1 MITVGINNGIKSAN
15 STGTLITGE
24 IKEAFKEAFDLIL
37 PFKCAVCGKVSDTES
52 RFPDY
57 SDLYGQLYDAGPEL
71 HICGQCLS
79 SLVIQD
85 EDHSWFYCLSNPVEN
100 DPCPGLALYLPF
112 SYEGIVEKIIPKIK
126 FGRQKELA
134 RLFGVILGSALQKE
148 QFTAD
153 LVVPIPLS
161 GHRLKERG
169 FNQAGEIAYPVA
181 KMNNLP
187 YAEDCLI
194 RKRDT
199 GRQSE
204 IRDIRLREANVT
216 GAFAVN
222 DAWDVTDLKVIVI
235 DDVATTGS
243 TLHEAALALYK
254 AGASKVLCVA
264 FAGNRQVKNAE
275 PF

>member
-1 MITVGINNGIKSAN
+1 MA
-15 STGTLITGE
+15 GE
-24 IKEAFKEAFDLIL
+24 IKEAFKDSFDLIL
-37 PFKCAVCGKVSDTES
+37 PFKCAVCGRVSDTES
-52 RFPDY
+52 RFRDY
-57 SDLYGQLYDAGPEL
+57 ADLYGQLYGAKPEL

-85 EDHSWFYCLSNPVEN
+85 EDHRWFYCLSNPVEN
-100 DPCPGLALYLPF
+100 DQCPGLALYLPF

-134 RLFGVILGSALQKE
+134 RLLGVILGSALKKE
-148 QFTAD
+148 QLTAD
-153 LVVPIPLS
+153 LVVPVPLS
-161 GHRLKERG
+161 GQRLEERG
-169 FNQAGEIAYPVA
+169 FNQAGEMAYPVA
-181 KMNNLP
+181 VMNDLP

-204 IRDIRLREANVT
+204 IRDIWQRAANVT

-222 DAWDVTDLKVIVI
+222 DAWDVPGLKVIVI

-254 AGASKVLCVA
+254 AGASKVMCVA
-264 FAGNRQVKNAE
+264 FAGNRQVKNTE